1 MIRKDDFSRLEIN
14 LAGCLDNYKY
24 FRSRLEVSTKLLV
37 LVKANAYGH
46 GAVEFA
52 SLMEEAGADYLAVAL
67 PVEGVELREAGIKSP
82 IMVLTAGTDFFNEI
96 IDNDLEP
103 GIPNLYSLKALCEV
117 LDKRGVT
124 DYPVHIKLDTG
135 MHRLG
140 FMTEE
145 MAELMEFLKTCSSVH
160 VKSVYSHLAAAD
172 EPDSD
177 EFTIGQI
184 ALFKENADRLTD
196 SLAYKPMYH
205 ILNSAGIE
213 RFPQYQFDMVRLGI
227 GIYGVSVVPGAQLTP
242 VASFKCKILQ
252 IKSLGPGDGTI
263 GYGRHGKIAPE
274 GTVIAT
280 IPVGYADGL
289 DRHLSR
295 GKGFFTV
302 NGHRV
307 PTIGNIC
314 MDMTMLDV
322 TGVDAKVGDTVTI
335 FGEDPTVT
343 ELARILDTIPYEI
356 LTSVP
361 RRIERVIVK

>member
-24 FRSRLEVSTKLLV
+24 FRSRLEASTKLLV

-103 GIPNLYSLKALCEV
+103 GIPNLYSLKALCEI
-117 LDKRGVT
+117 LHKRGVE
-124 DYPVHIKLDTG
+124 DFPVHIKLDTG

-140 FMTEE
+140 FMDEE
-145 MAELMEFLKTCSSVH
+145 LDELISFLSTCKSVK
-160 VKSVYSHLAAAD
+160 VKSIYSHLAAAD

-177 EFTIGQI
+177 DFTLGQI
-184 ALFKENADRLTD
+184 SLFQQNADKLSD
-196 SLAYKPMYH
+196 SLGYKPMYH
-205 ILNSAGIE
+205 VLNSAGIE

-227 GIYGVSVVPGAQLTP
+227 GIYGVSVIPGNHLTP
-242 VASFKCKILQ
+242 VAAFKCKILQ
-252 IKSLGPGDGTI
+252 IKSLEPGDGTI
-263 GYGRHGKIAPE
+263 GYGRHGKISPH

-289 DRHLSR
+289 DRRLSR
-295 GKGFFTV
+295 GKGCFSV

-322 TGVDAKVGDTVTI
+322 TGLDVEVGDTVTI
-335 FGEDPTVT
+335 FGADPTVT
-343 ELARILDTIPYEI
+343 ELAEILDTIPYEI

-361 RRIERVIVK
+361 RRIERIIVK